1 MELAKVTSKGQITIP
16 KSIRDILQIK
26 EGSKILFFEKENEVV
41 IKNAAMLSLEKI
53 QEEFEGEAKRLQLET
68 EEDVVNL
75 IKEFRKERKK

>member
-16 KSIRDILQIK
+16 KSIREMLNIK

-53 QEEFEGEAKRLQLET
+53 QKEFEGEAERLGLET

-75 IKEFRKERKK
+75 IKEFRKGRKK